1 MPDNPEAWLLTAAP
15 ALEQVYDAVQSLTTQ
30 DFPDERLELMFVCAY
45 PAIDEAVRTPL
56 MLQTIL
62 GLDAARIACAF
73 LVEAPAMPQRLVRA
87 KAKIHDA
94 GVAFEVPD
102 PPLPGERPE
111 ERPEERL
118 GRAGG
123 VVAADRKPCP
133 RPAASA
139 YPGRPD
145 RGCRDGRRRP
155 LSPLHTARH

>member
-15 ALEQVYDAVQSLTTQ
+15 ALEQVFDAVQSRTTQ
-30 DFPDERLELMFVCAY
+30 DFPDERLDLMFVCAY
-45 PAIDEAVRTPL
+45 PAIDEAVRTTL
-56 MLQTIL
+56 ILKTTL
-62 GLDAARIACAF
+62 GLDAARIARAF
-73 LVEAPAMPQRLVRA
+73 LVQAPAMSQRLVRA
-87 KAKIHDA
+87 KAKIRDA
-94 GVAFEVPD
+94 GIAFEVPD
-102 PPLPGERPE
+102 PPVPE

-123 VVAADRKPCP
+123 FVAADRKPCP

-145 RGCRDGRRRP
+145 RGCRDERRRP

>member
-1 MPDNPEAWLLTAAP
+1 VPDNPEAWLLTAAP

-45 PAIDEAVRTPL
+45 PAIDETVRTPL
-56 MLQTIL
+56 TLQTIL

-87 KAKIHDA
+87 KAKIRDA

-102 PPLPGERPE
+102 PPLPGERLE
-111 ERPEERL
+111 ERP

-145 RGCRDGRRRP
+145 RGCRDGRRQ
-155 LSPLHTARH
+155 LAPLHTARH